1 MTDNLLSMLGIYGGT
16 YIVCLLSGLI
26 FFLNAELFLVGL
38 IRLTVDRAEQLP
50 WIVVAAALGQ
60 MTAKTAL
67 YYTGQNLLKLSSNR
81 YREKV
86 EKVRAKID
94 QWKNKPFLI
103 FAVSSLIGLPPFYLT
118 VLAAGAMRIRLRPF
132 LAIGLAGRLVRFAI
146 IVAFAW
152 AA

>member
-1 MTDNLLSMLGIYGGT
+1 MTDHLLAMLGIYGGT

-38 IRLTVDRAEQLP
+38 VRLTVDRAEQLP
-50 WIVVAAALGQ
+50 WIVVAAAVGQ
-60 MTAKTAL
+60 MTAKTVL
-67 YYTGQNLLKLSSNR
+67 YYTGQNLLKLSSGR

-94 QWKNKPFLI
+94 QWKNKPYLI
-103 FAVSSLIGLPPFYLT
+103 FGVSSIVGLPPFYLT
-118 VLAAGAMRIRLRPF
+118 VLAAGAMRIRLQPF
-132 LAIGLAGRLVRFAI
+132 LAIGLAGRLVRFTI
-146 IVAFAW
+146 LVGFAW